1 MKLGIMSDSHDR
13 LPYIK
18 RAVDIFN
25 RESVEL
31 VLHAGDYVAPFVI
44 LELSKLN
51 CKLIGIFGNNDGDKD
66 YLRKRFSEHGFSL
79 YVAPYAIQLAGKR
92 FLMVHYPNLVDSLA
106 KSHDFDIIIYGHT
119 HKLDIRYQNKT
130 LIINPGET
138 AGWLNR
144 PSIVVLDTDTL
155 EPKTFYLDAT

>member
-31 VLHAGDYVAPFVI
+31 VLHAGDYIAPFVI

-79 YVAPYAIQLAGKR
+79 YVAPYTLQLAGRR
-92 FLMVHYPNLVDSLA
+92 FLMVHYPDLVDSLA
-106 KSHDFDIIIYGHT
+106 KSYDFDIIIYGHT
-119 HKLDIRYQNKT
+119 HKLDIRYKDKT

-155 EPKTFYLDAT
+155 KPKTFYLDAI